1 LFGGIACLVA
11 AFYLERALCPFF
23 IFGKAFSGFAEYSK
37 RDWTMKAEEIG
48 ALIEPTVRGTGC
60 ELWGVQLIQGKQT
73 ILRIY
78 IESETG
84 AGIEECEQVSREV
97 SQLLDV
103 EDPIRSDYTL
113 EVSTPGL
120 DRPLFKRDQF
130 IRCRGEQVSL
140 RLHVPYQGQRNFKGL
155 LCGIEGDE
163 IVLGVEDGKELLFPI
178 EGIEKAN
185 VVPQFNSAQPKRTLN
200 RKK

>member
-1 LFGGIACLVA
+1 
-11 AFYLERALCPFF
+11 
-23 IFGKAFSGFAEYSK
+23 
-37 RDWTMKAEEIG
+37 MKAEEIG
-48 ALIEPTVRGTGC
+48 ALIEPTVRSVGC

-78 IESETG
+78 IDTDSG

-120 DRPLFKRDQF
+120 DRPLFTLEQF
-130 IRCRGEQVSL
+130 ARYQGEQASVRL
-140 RLHVPYQGQRNFKGL
+140 RVPYQGQRNFKG
-155 LCGIEGDE
+155 
-163 IVLGVEDGKELLFPI
+163 VLGGLRETRVVLNVEDGKELLFPI

-185 VVPQFNSAQPKRTLN
+185 VVPQFNTAQPKRKLN

>member
-1 LFGGIACLVA
+1 
-11 AFYLERALCPFF
+11 
-23 IFGKAFSGFAEYSK
+23 
-37 RDWTMKAEEIG
+37 MKAEEIG
-48 ALIEPTVRGTGC
+48 ALIEPTVRGVGC
-60 ELWGVQLIQGKQT
+60 ELWGVQLIQGKQI

-78 IESETG
+78 IDADSG

-103 EDPIRSDYTL
+103 EDPIPGDYTL

-120 DRPLFKRDQF
+120 DRPLFTLEQF
-130 IRCRGEQVSL
+130 ARYQGEQASVRL
-140 RLHVPYQGQRNFKGL
+140 RVPYQGQRNFKGL
-155 LCGIEGDE
+155 LGGIRERQV
-163 IVLGVEDGKELLFPI
+163 VLKVEDKELLFSI

-185 VVPQFNSAQPKRTLN
+185 VVPQLNTAQPKRTLN